1 VNRRTFLLGAAAAL
15 AAPAAAVAR
24 QAGGT
29 PCALV
34 TADLESRVSVVELS
48 TGRVIR
54 SIRTLPGPRSIEACG
69 DVAVV
74 AHTAAGTVTLVDALT
89 LKVRKVLRG
98 FGEPR
103 YTASGASGLAYV
115 SDSGRGEVVVL
126 DPRRGRI
133 LGRVDVGGPARHVA
147 VVDSTVWTALGTK
160 AERVAVVDAAV
171 PERPRLVR
179 TFGTPW
185 PAHDIGFCFA
195 PGGVRA
201 WVTSG
206 DRGRLMLYD
215 LRSGRLLRTLAA
227 DAPPQH
233 VTFAGGRAYVTSGAD
248 GLLRMHRLDG
258 RLLRTTA
265 VPVGSYNVQEGWGVV
280 LTPSLSQGTL
290 SVVSAHGALLRRVE
304 AARSSHDAC
313 FVMSR

>member
-1 VNRRTFLLGAAAAL
+1 VDRRAFLVGAAAAL
-15 AAPAAAVAR
+15 AAPGAALAR

-34 TADLESRVSVVELS
+34 TADLQSRVAVVELS
-48 TGRVIR
+48 TGRMLR
-54 SIRTLPGPRSIEACG
+54 SVRTLAGPRSIEACG

-74 AHTAAGTVTLVDALT
+74 AHTAEGAVTLLDALMLT
-89 LKVRKVLRG
+89 VRKVLGG

-103 YTASGASGLAYV
+103 YTAAGGDGLAYV

-126 DPRRGRI
+126 DPRRGRV
-133 LGRVDVGGPARHVA
+133 LGRVDVGGPARHIA
-147 VVDSTVWTALGTK
+147 VIGSTVWTALGSQ
-160 AERVAVVDAAV
+160 AERVAVVEAAI

-179 TFGTPW
+179 SFRTPW
-185 PAHDIGFCFA
+185 LAHDIGFT
-195 PGGVRA
+195 PGGRRA

-206 DRGRLMLYD
+206 DRERLTLYD
-215 LRSGRLLRTLAA
+215 IRSGRLLRTLDA

-233 VTFAGGRAYVTSGAD
+233 VTFLRDRAYVTSGDD
-248 GLLRMHRLDG
+248 GLLRVHTLDG
-258 RLLRTTA
+258 RLLRTIR
-265 VPVGSYNVQEGWGVV
+265 VPVGSYNVQEGWGMV

-290 SVVSAHGALLRRVE
+290 CVLSARGTLVHRVQ
-304 AARSSHDAC
+304 AARSSHDVC